1 MKRPKRASRNQG
13 NLRSRSLSLVVRDS
27 AAASSEAWGCAH
39 TAGAVNS
46 SRAMARVRGF
56 IARILPAI
64 DANGGTD
71 VGGPPRIAGPDQPC
85 SASASM
91 SNQTL
96 RGFWAALGWG
106 GLMLAAVGCEG

>member
-1 MKRPKRASRNQG
+1 MKRPKRASRNQA

-71 VGGPPRIAGPDQPC
+71 VGGPPRIAGLDQAC
-85 SASASM
+85 SATASNVEPNTARILGSAG
-91 SNQTL
+91 L
-96 RGFWAALGWG
+96 GRAAAGRRGL
-106 GLMLAAVGCEG
+106 